1 MTDHRLTALAAL
13 ILALAVVTGAFGA
26 HGLKALVTPEQLA
39 VWHTAVLYQV
49 IHGLGLLAIAALTPR
64 FGGRLLRAAAGFLL
78 FGIVVFSG
86 SLYVLILAN
95 TPWLGAITPIGGTG
109 FIIGW
114 ILLALA
120 ALRAPA

>member
-1 MTDHRLTALAAL
+1 MTDRRLTALAAL

>member
-1 MTDHRLTALAAL
+1 MTDRRLTALAAL
-13 ILALAVVTGAFGA
+13 ILALAVATGAFGA